1 MEHHPDTKGN
11 FLIYMNGSEEEQSV
25 VYEFSLPDVFES
37 DSQGWTTPEVV
48 WSFTN
53 PDLFFGKISGA
64 YRLPNGN
71 TLICEGDFGY
81 WEVTPQ
87 GEVVW
92 KYQGQYN
99 FWRGYV
105 YP

>member
-1 MEHHPDTKGN
+1 MS
-11 FLIYMNGSEEEQSV
+11 FLYPM
-25 VYEFSLPDVFES
+25 YLSL
-37 DSQGWTTPEVV
+37 TPKDGPLQKWCGVLQ
-48 WSFTN
+48 T
-53 PDLFFGKISGA
+53 PICFFGKISGA

-81 WEVTPQ
+81 WEVTPN

>member
-1 MEHHPDTKGN
+1 MPT
-11 FLIYMNGSEEEQSV
+11 Y
-25 VYEFSLPDVFES
+25 
-37 DSQGWTTPEVV
+37 DSNPSIWTIPEVT

-53 PDLFFGKISGA
+53 EELFFGKISGA

-71 TLICEGDFGY
+71 TLICEGDYGY
-81 WEVTPQ
+81 WEVNRL
-87 GEVVW
+87 GEIVW
-92 KYQGQYN
+92 KYNGRGEAT